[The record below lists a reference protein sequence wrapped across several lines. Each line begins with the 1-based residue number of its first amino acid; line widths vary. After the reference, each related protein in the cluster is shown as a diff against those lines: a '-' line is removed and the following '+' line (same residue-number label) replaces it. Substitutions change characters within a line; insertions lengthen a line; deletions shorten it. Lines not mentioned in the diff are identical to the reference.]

1 VTDDLE
7 GRSAPDAYGGSEG
20 REACARCG
28 HTAPTCERC
37 GVDHPLLGAGIGDE
51 RYCHTFVEQGPTCY
65 MLTQWERPREELR
78 SDPLTSGLAAIF
90 DKRTEPPRSGLE
102 A

>member
-1 VTDDLE
+1 M
-7 GRSAPDAYGGSEG
+7 SQ
-20 REACARCG
+20 CARCG
-28 HTAPTCERC
+28 HATQGCLRC
-37 GVDHPLLGAGIGDE
+37 GRNDPILGSSIGE
-51 RYCHTFVEQGPTCY
+51 NEYCHTFSETYPTCY

-90 DKRTEPPRSGLE
+90 DKRATPPRSGSE